1 MYLYLYAYLLPIHIC
16 RLQNDYKGLSS
27 QSRENLVA
35 MHILCSAELATQPT
49 GGLWRGTAV
58 AAAGVE
64 SQTGAELH
72 S

>member
-1 MYLYLYAYLLPIHIC
+1 MYLYLYTYPMIYVGYRKIIRAEKTQLE
-16 RLQNDYKGLSS
+16 K
-27 QSRENLVA
+27 LVA
-35 MHILCSAELATQPT
+35 VHIVCSAEIATQPT

-64 SQTGAELH
+64 SQTGAELY

>member
-1 MYLYLYAYLLPIHIC
+1 MLTYCLYIYVGYRMII
-16 RLQNDYKGLSS
+16 KGWAAIAGKTSS
-27 QSRENLVA
+27 NAHFVF
-35 MHILCSAELATQPT
+35 AELATQPI

>member
-1 MYLYLYAYLLPIHIC
+1 MLTYCLNIYVGYRMII
-16 RLQNDYKGLSS
+16 KGWAAIAGK
-27 QSRENLVA
+27 LVA

-49 GGLWRGTAV
+49 GGLWRGTDV

>member
-1 MYLYLYAYLLPIHIC
+1 MIIKDWAAIAG
-16 RLQNDYKGLSS
+16 KTSS
-27 QSRENLVA
+27 NAHFVF
-35 MHILCSAELATQPT
+35 AELATQPI

>member
-1 MYLYLYAYLLPIHIC
+1 MII
-16 RLQNDYKGLSS
+16 KGWAAIAGK
-27 QSRENLVA
+27 LVA